1 MTLLQRDLFNSP
13 YSGVFCATNDSLTF
27 IPPGIPSDDME
38 AISEALGTRIEVV
51 TIGGSSVLGTLIA
64 MNSKGILVSNLITT
78 MESDKIE
85 AIASDIGLNFGV
97 LSERS
102 NAIGNNF
109 LINDRG
115 GFCNERLTPRS
126 KTSAEEILEIK
137 IESRSFNRMDTL
149 GMIGCVTNKGG
160 LCHPEISDEEKGIME
175 KVLEVPVMEGT
186 VNFGMPLVGAGVI
199 SSTNGA
205 VCGRQ
210 STGVELGRVEEAL
223 RLF

>member
-13 YSGVFCATNDSLTF
+13 YSGVFCATNDLLTF

-126 KTSAEEILEIK
+126 KKSAEEILEIK

-160 LCHPEISDEEKGIME
+160 LCHPEISDEEKEVME

>member
-85 AIASDIGLNFGV
+85 AIASDLGLNFGV

-115 GFCNERLTPRS
+115 GFCNERLTSRS
-126 KTSAEEILEIK
+126 KTSAEEVLGIK
-137 IESRSFNRMDTL
+137 IESRSLNRMDTL

>member
-126 KTSAEEILEIK
+126 KTSAEEVLEIK

-160 LCHPEISDEEKGIME
+160 LCHPEISDEEKEIME

>member
-115 GFCNERLTPRS
+115 GFCNERLTSRS
-126 KTSAEEILEIK
+126 KTSAEEVLEIK
-137 IESRSFNRMDTL
+137 IESRSLNRMDTL